1 VAENLTIIAGLLA
14 LALVIADGLF
24 PRENWPLVNTL
35 RNLLA
40 ERSRR
45 RFDAKTWW
53 RR

>member
-14 LALVIADGLF
+14 LALVIADGF
-24 PRENWPLVNTL
+24 HPREKPWVIRL

-40 ERSRR
+40 ERNRR